1 MTAQSSAAK
10 PAAFAKFG
18 AYFTYKLRFLRPN
31 LIMNSILSL
40 LSYPLA
46 FALLI
51 PTSYAYAEYHI
62 VELAEF
68 GAYSAND
75 YDSSFINTAKIM
87 ADKWGSIAVS
97 AIIVAMVCLFVLF
110 VFNLVT
116 TVRGFRYLYDKS
128 YLDMDLSLP
137 INMNT
142 RFCADSLAVL
152 SVSAVPHLLAI
163 IVGMILMNFVKF
175 DAFYSEWAEHSD
187 IICQYMFV
195 GLFSCIMLVG
205 LTILMLSFCGK
216 KAEAYIYPVVINI
229 AIPLIHSLCIF
240 IVESNTYGAVMDY
253 SHTAGLQMGVTSP
266 IGMLLASVFPLLN
279 GIEFDLLPIFLPEYG
294 IPALVITAA
303 FFAAAYFLIKM
314 RRSERVGEPYVFG
327 AMNYII
333 PGIVTFA
340 VALPICWQ
348 LLINIKNGDS
358 FVGVVIGLA
367 VSTFILYV
375 IMELISGK
383 AFRKFHITA
392 AKWAATVGVSLAITS
407 LLFFSNGFGMA
418 YYVPSENE
426 VARVSLQLYRSG
438 PDSGGRTFTIRDSA
452 SEDVIRLVIGIHDDI
467 PKDGE
472 EDIVGASGNV
482 TIDYVLKNGS
492 TLSRSYSVPSE
503 RFNDLLGRAITPE
516 TWYDNETSTLEYC
529 RSLGCESISSV
540 NYPTDDGY
548 AMTDT
553 PGLTTEA
560 FLEAYRK
567 DCEKVSAEL
576 LYSAAGQTRTDVG
589 FVFRE
594 KVGSGST
601 NLDTSTQWIWVY
613 SWMDN
618 TIELLREYGVEDFFP
633 DYLKMSKS
641 AYIVKFNGNNGYYSW
656 SPEDIIALSEGV
668 ENGYEK
674 EYGDSYKY
682 YYSFCDWYSFGKADI
697 GDSRVRELVEKGSCI
712 YSPLT
717 VNGYMLLLTD
727 AADYNEYMNNS
738 HFSRCIWIAEEYY
751 DLAESVYRDYYLPE
765 SEAEVSEAI

>member
-10 PAAFAKFG
+10 PVAFAKFG

-31 LIMNSILSL
+31 LIMNSILAL

-51 PTSYAYAEYHI
+51 PASYAYAEYHV
-62 VELAEF
+62 VELAEY
-68 GAYSAND
+68 GAYVPD
-75 YDSSFINTAKIM
+75 YDSSFINTARIM

-97 AIIVAMVCLFVLF
+97 GMIVAVICLFVLF

-116 TVRGFRYLYDKS
+116 TVRGFRYLYDKN

-137 INMNT
+137 INNNT

-163 IVGMILMNFVKF
+163 IIGMILMNFVKF
-175 DAFYSEWAEHSD
+175 DAFYSEWAEHTD

-205 LTILMLSFCGK
+205 LTILILSFCGK
-216 KAEAYIYPVVINI
+216 KAEAYIYPVIINI

-240 IVESNTYGAVMDY
+240 IVESNTYGAVLD
-253 SHTAGLQMGVTSP
+253 SSRIISLQIGVTSP
-266 IGMLLASVFPLLN
+266 IGMLLASLFPLVN
-279 GIEFDLLPIFLPEYG
+279 GVEFEWIPIFLPKYG
-294 IPALVITAA
+294 IPALIVTAA

-340 VALPICWQ
+340 VALPICCQ
-348 LLINIKNGDS
+348 LLINVKNDDPV
-358 FVGVVIGLA
+358 VGIMIGLV

-392 AKWAATVGVSLAITS
+392 AKWAATVGVSMAITS
-407 LLFFSNGFGMA
+407 ILFFSNGFGMA
-418 YYVPSENE
+418 YYVPDENE
-426 VARVSLQLYRSG
+426 VSRVSLQLYGQCPDPEGRSFSISN
-438 PDSGGRTFTIRDSA
+438 SGSA
-452 SEDVIRLVIGIHDDI
+452 DVIRLVIGLHEEI

-472 EDIVGASGNV
+472 EDIEGVSSQI

-492 TLSRSYSVPSE
+492 TLSRSYSIPRE
-503 RFNDLLGRAITPE
+503 RFIDFMGKAVTPE
-516 TWYDNETSTLEYC
+516 TWYDKETSVLEYY
-529 RSLGCESISSV
+529 RSLGCESIYSV
-540 NYPTDDGY
+540 DYTNDGGY
-548 AMTDT
+548 TVTNT

-576 LYSAAGQTRTDVG
+576 LYGTAGQRRTSVG
-589 FVFRE
+589 FTFRE
-594 KVGSGST
+594 KGDVGSA
-601 NLDTSTQWIWVY
+601 NVDTRTQWISIY

-618 TIELLREYGVEDFFP
+618 TIELLREYGAEDIFP
-633 DYLKMSKS
+633 DYFEMSKS

-656 SPEDIIALSEGV
+656 SSEDIIALSEGV
-668 ENGYEK
+668 DYGYER
-674 EYGDSYKY
+674 EDVYSDKY
-682 YYSFCDWYSFGKADI
+682 YYSFSDWYSFGKADI
-697 GDSRVRELVEKGSCI
+697 GDSRVKELAENGCCI
-712 YSPLT
+712 YSPFT
-717 VNGYMLLLTD
+717 QTAYMLLLTD
-727 AADYNEYMNNS
+727 AADYNDYIDDE
-738 HFSRCIWIAEEYY
+738 HFCSSVWISEEYY